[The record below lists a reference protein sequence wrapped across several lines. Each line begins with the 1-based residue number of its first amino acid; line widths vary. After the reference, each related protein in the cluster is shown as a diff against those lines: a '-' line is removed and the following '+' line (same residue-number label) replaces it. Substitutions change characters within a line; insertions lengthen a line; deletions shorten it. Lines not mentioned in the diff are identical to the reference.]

1 MNYMSSDI
9 ISSPSEHGW
18 KVVDGECF
26 PICYEHPRLP
36 KSMSGSHY
44 ITTDEIDEE
53 GNMIEEN
60 DIVDGFNQEESSSD
74 TDEFDEEY
82 L

>member
-1 MNYMSSDI
+1 MSCDI

-18 KVVDGECF
+18 KVVNGEGF
-26 PICYEHPRLP
+26 PICCEHACLP
-36 KSMSGSHY
+36 ELMSGSHY
-44 ITTDEIDEE
+44 ITTDESDEK

-60 DIVDGFNQEESSSD
+60 NIIDEFNQEETSSD